1 MWTAT
6 LRGILARKLRL
17 ALTTL
22 AVLLGVAFVTGTYV
36 LTDTI
41 ERSFDLIFRRTV
53 TDVDLVVRARDPY
66 TGGGSQ
72 RTRIPDSALAPVRAV
87 DGVATAD
94 GTTFGYAQFVD
105 GDGNSI
111 QNGLAPTIGL
121 SWPESGAGP
130 LELADDGESRAP
142 RGQREVLVDEGTARE
157 HGLAVGDRVRVLLQ
171 GPAERFT
178 IVGLFGLK
186 GQADLGGVT
195 VAAFDLPTSERV
207 LATPGVLDAIYV
219 TTDPGAGSGAVA
231 DDIVAALGPGYEV
244 VSAAELAEERA
255 EPVRQGVSNLRFAL
269 VGFAAIGLVVGSFII
284 FNTFAI
290 LITQRTRELGLL
302 RALGASRSQVL
313 GSVVAEAAIVGA
325 VAAGLG
331 LAAGIGLAR
340 VLLRVVGFTQI
351 GLGAPEATPVVLGRT
366 VIAALLVGVV
376 VTVGSAIIPAVRAS
390 RTSPVAAINE
400 LPSGGSAPLRRR
412 AAIGL
417 LITIAG
423 VAALVLGFRVDA
435 TELARRV
442 QVVALGALLAF
453 FGVVLLIAAFAGP
466 MSRVIGWTLSRWGVT
481 GRIAQ
486 GNAMR
491 NPRRTAAT
499 SAALVVGLSLVCLV
513 AIVSASV
520 KSSIRTGVQEGV
532 RADYVLSAEGLT
544 GFSPQVSARVA
555 SLPAVEATTGLRLGR
570 IRIGTREHLLVA
582 VDPAVLRRVLD
593 VDIRAGGT
601 RGMETGGMLL
611 SEDEAEHYGVG
622 PGDRLEV
629 TYPLTGP
636 VAVPVAGVYARK
648 QFTGGYPVPLGI
660 LSIASEEQNFG
671 GIQQDSLVY
680 VKARPGESAAA
691 RRQLEDA
698 LGSDFPNVQI
708 DSRSEFQDMQEGTVD
723 QFVAG
728 LVALLVLSE
737 IIAVLG
743 IVNTLLL
750 SVYERTREL
759 GLLRV
764 VGMSRT
770 QVRRMVRGES
780 IIIAVIG
787 CVVGLGLGIFWGWA
801 FTSALREQGLDQFDV
816 PPLQVAAFLVF
827 SVIAGT
833 VAAWL
838 PAWRASRLDVLEAI
852 AEGVSDVR
860 RSRPRPSSR
869 RSRRARRARRAQRAR
884 RGGRGTRSRRG
895 RRAEEAPAPTA

>member
-1 MWTAT
+1 MGKAT
-6 LRGILARKLRL
+6 IKGILARKLRL

-22 AVLLGVAFVTGTYV
+22 AVLLGVAFVSGTYV
-36 LTDTI
+36 LTDTM

-72 RTRIPDSALAPVRAV
+72 RTRIPDTTLDGVRAV

-105 GDGNSI
+105 RSGDSI

-121 SWPESGAGP
+121 SWPESEAGP
-130 LELADDGESRAP
+130 LELADDGISRPP
-142 RGQREVLVDEGTARE
+142 RDDREVLVDEGTASD

-171 GPAERFT
+171 GPAEQFT

-195 VAAFDLPTSERV
+195 AAAFDLPTSERV
-207 LATPGVLDAIYV
+207 LASPGALDAIYV
-219 TTDPGAGSGAVA
+219 TTDPGVSAGTASR
-231 DDIVAALGPGYEV
+231 DLSAALGPRFEIV
-244 VSAAELAEERA
+244 PAAQLAEERA
-255 EPVRQGVSNLRFAL
+255 EPVRQGVGNLRMAL
-269 VGFAAIGLVVGSFII
+269 VGFAAVGLVVGSFII

-290 LITQRTRELGLL
+290 LIAQRTRELGLL
-302 RALGASRSQVL
+302 RALGASRAQVL
-313 GSVVAEAAIVGA
+313 GSVVLEAVIVGV

-340 VLLRVVGFTQI
+340 VLLRAVGFSSI
-351 GLGAPEATPVVLGRT
+351 GLGAPEANPVVLGRT
-366 VIAALLVGVV
+366 VVAAVLVGVV
-376 VTVGSAIIPAVRAS
+376 VTVASALIPAVRAA

-400 LPSGGSAPLRRR
+400 LPHGGSAPLRRR
-412 AAIGL
+412 ALVGV

-423 VAALVLGFRVDA
+423 VGALVLGFRVDA
-435 TELARRV
+435 TQLAQRV
-442 QVVALGALLAF
+442 QVVAVGALLAF
-453 FGVVLLIAAFAGP
+453 FGVVMLVAALARS
-466 MSRVIGWTLSRWGVT
+466 MARVIGWFLSRRVT
-481 GRIAQ
+481 GRLAQ

-520 KSSIRTGVQEGV
+520 KASIRTGVQEGV
-532 RADYVLSAEGLT
+532 RADYILSAQGLT
-544 GFSPQVSARVA
+544 GFSPQVSERVA

-570 IRIGTREHLLVA
+570 VRIGERQQLLVA
-582 VDPAVLRRVLD
+582 VDPAALRRVLD
-593 VDIRAGGT
+593 LDITAGDAQGLT
-601 RGMETGGMLL
+601 TGGILV
-611 SEDEAEHYGVG
+611 SRDEAEHYGVG
-622 PGDRLEV
+622 PGDRLPLI
-629 TYPLTGP
+629 YPLSGP
-636 VAVPVAGVYARK
+636 VEVPVAGVYDRK
-648 QFTGGYPVPLGI
+648 QFTGGYPVPLGVV
-660 LSIASEEQNFG
+660 SIASEEQNFG
-671 GIQQDSLVY
+671 GVQQDTLVY
-680 VKARPGESAAA
+680 VKARPGESAPA
-691 RRQLEDA
+691 RRQIDDA
-698 LGSDFPNVQI
+698 IGDAFPNVEI
-708 DSRSEFQDMQEGTVD
+708 DSRTEFQDMQEGTVD

-743 IVNTLLL
+743 IINTLLL

-764 VGMSRT
+764 VGMSRI

-787 CVVGLGLGIFWGWA
+787 CLFGLGLGIFWGWA
-801 FTSALREQGLDQFDV
+801 FTTALREQGLDQFDV
-816 PPLQVAAFLVF
+816 PPLQVAVFLVF
-827 SVIAGT
+827 SVIAGV

-860 RSRPRPSSR
+860 KSRGWVSRPRPQ
-869 RSRRARRARRAQRAR
+869 RSARRA
-884 RGGRGTRSRRG
+884 RSRRG
-895 RRAEEAPAPTA
+895 RRARAARAPTG

>member
-6 LRGILARKLRL
+6 FKGLLARRLRL

-22 AVLLGVAFVTGTYV
+22 AVLLGVAFVTGTFV
-36 LTDTI
+36 VTDTM

-53 TDVDLVVRARDPY
+53 TDIDLVVRARDPY

-72 RTRIPDSALAPVRAV
+72 RTRIPDSSLAAVRGV
-87 DGVATAD
+87 DGVMTAD
-94 GTTFGYAQFVD
+94 GTAFGYAQFVD
-105 GDGNSI
+105 RDGNSI

-130 LELADDGESRAP
+130 LRLADDGASRPP
-142 RGQREVLVDEGTARE
+142 RNDREVLIDEGTARE
-157 HGLAVGDRVRVLLQ
+157 HGFRVGDRVRVLLQ
-171 GPAERFT
+171 GPAQRFT

-186 GQADLGGVT
+186 GQSDLGGVT

-207 LATPGVLDAIYV
+207 LATPGAIDAINI
-219 TTDPGAGSGAVA
+219 TAEPGVSSRALSAR
-231 DDIVAALGPGYEV
+231 ITAALGPGFEV
-244 VSAAELAEERA
+244 VPAAKLAEERA
-255 EPVRQGVSNLRFAL
+255 EPVRQGVDNLRYAL

-290 LITQRTRELGLL
+290 LVAQRTRELGML

-313 GSVVAEAAIVGA
+313 VSVVAEAAIIGA
-325 VAAGLG
+325 IAAGVG

-340 VLLRVVGFTQI
+340 VLLSVVGFSRI
-351 GLGAPEATPVVLGRT
+351 GLGAPEANAVVLNRT
-366 VIAALLVGVV
+366 VIAAVLVGIV
-376 VTVGSAIIPAVRAS
+376 VTVGSAVIPAVRAA
-390 RTSPVAAINE
+390 RTSPVAAISE
-400 LPSGGSAPLRRR
+400 LPRVGAAPLRRR
-412 AAIGL
+412 AALGVL
-417 LITIAG
+417 VGAAGLITLAF
-423 VAALVLGFRVDA
+423 GFRIDPADLVQ
-435 TELARRV
+435 RV
-442 QVVALGALLAF
+442 QVVAAGALLAF
-453 FGVVLLIAAFAGP
+453 FGVVMLVATFARP
-466 MSRVIGWTLSRWGVT
+466 LSRAIGWVLSRRGVT
-481 GRIAQ
+481 GRLAQ

-499 SAALVVGLSLVCLV
+499 SSALVVGLSLVCLV

-520 KSSIRTGVQEGV
+520 KSSIRSGVEDGV

-555 SLPAVEATTGLRLGR
+555 SLPAVEAATGLRLGR
-570 IRIGTREHLLVA
+570 VRAGGDNRQRLLMA
-582 VDPAVLRRVLD
+582 VDPAVLDEVLD
-593 VDIRAGGT
+593 LDIREGGAQ
-601 RGMETGGMLL
+601 GLASDGMLIA
-611 SEDEAEHYGVG
+611 EDEAEHFRVGV
-622 PGDRLEV
+622 GDRLLV

-636 VAVPVAGVYARK
+636 VEVPIAGVYARK
-648 QFTGGYPVPLGI
+648 QFTGGYPVPLGL
-660 LSIASEEQNFG
+660 LSIASEERNFG
-671 GIQQDSLVY
+671 GVQQDTLVY

-691 RRQLEDA
+691 RRQIEQTV
-698 LGSDFPNVQI
+698 GSDFPNVDI
-708 DSRSEFQDMQEGTVD
+708 NSRSEFLSMQEGTVD

-743 IVNTLLL
+743 IINTLLL

-787 CVVGLGLGIFWGWA
+787 GIIGLGLGIFWGWA
-801 FTSALREQGLDQFDV
+801 FTTALREQGLDQFDV
-816 PPLQVAAFLVF
+816 PPLQVAGFLVF

-833 VAAWL
+833 IAALL
-838 PAWRASRLDVLEAI
+838 PAWRASRMDVLQAI
-852 AEGVSDVR
+852 AE
-860 RSRPRPSSR
+860 
-869 RSRRARRARRAQRAR
+869 
-884 RGGRGTRSRRG
+884 
-895 RRAEEAPAPTA
+895 E